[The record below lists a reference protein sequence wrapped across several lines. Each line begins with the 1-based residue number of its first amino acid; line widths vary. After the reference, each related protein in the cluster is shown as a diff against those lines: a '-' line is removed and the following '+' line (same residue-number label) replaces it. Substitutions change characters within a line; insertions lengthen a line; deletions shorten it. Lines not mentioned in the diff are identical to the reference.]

1 MSALLNYDSDKFN
14 SYIVKLRTMAS
25 FSRLF
30 SESDS
35 PYIHY
40 RVTENLYTQCLGA
53 INVSRA
59 DCTADALYGKTG
71 VGIKTFVNESYQK
84 IAEFNGLRPQYAH
97 LHGLDLATAISKY
110 RNARI
115 DVTMRSYGLN
125 NMIYHY
131 IVREP
136 GKIKLFEC
144 QMHRVDLN
152 HIRILE
158 DTDKK
163 IVFTDGL
170 EEYEFIYSKSTLY
183 KRFDLSNPFFT
194 CDVQIISDPIDAL
207 VGYLGEMNLASPND
221 EFFTIPVQPNQ
232 LIIPLYVED
241 RRGNRSVKEKS
252 GLNIWN
258 AAGRP
263 RDPNE
268 VYIPFPVKIRR
279 EHPEFFP
286 HRDIKWDLQ
295 LPNGNH
301 LSMKL
306 CQQGEKA
313 IMSKPNKA
321 LGKWLLRDVLNLKEN
336 QVLTY
341 EYLLEVGI
349 DSVIF
354 TKIDEGKYKVDF
366 IAFDE

>member
-1 MSALLNYDSDKFN
+1 MNSLLNYDSEKFN
-14 SYIVKLRTMAS
+14 SYITKLKTMAS

-53 INVSRA
+53 INVSRS
-59 DCTADALYGKTG
+59 DCTADALYGRTG

-97 LHGLDLATAISKY
+97 LHGLDLALAISSY

-115 DVTMRSYGLN
+115 DVTMRNYGLN

-136 GKIKLFEC
+136 GTIKLFEC
-144 QMHRVDLN
+144 QMHHVDLN
-152 HIRILE
+152 HIRIIE
-158 DTDKK
+158 ETDKK
-163 IVFTDGL
+163 IVFTDGV

-183 KRFDLSNPFFT
+183 KRFDLSDPFYT
-194 CDVQIISDPIDAL
+194 CNVQIISDPIDSL
-207 VGYLGEMNLASPND
+207 VRYFGEMNLVNLNND
-221 EFFTIPVQPNQ
+221 FFARPNQ
-232 LIIPLYVED
+232 LNQLVIPLYVED
-241 RRGNRSVKEKS
+241 RRGNRSVQEKS
-252 GLNIWN
+252 GLNNWN
-258 AAGRP
+258 AGGRP
-263 RDPNE
+263 RNPNE
-268 VYIPFPVKIRR
+268 VYLVYPARIRN
-279 EHPEFFP
+279 EHPDFFP
-286 HRDIKWDLQ
+286 HRNINWDLE
-295 LPNGNH
+295 LPNGRH
-301 LSMKL
+301 LNMKL

-313 IMSKPNKA
+313 IMSNPNSA
-321 LGKWLLRDVLNLKEN
+321 LGQWLLRDVLNLREN
-336 QVLTY
+336 QLLTY

-354 TKIDEGKYKVDF
+354 TKIGERRFKIDF